1 MSDSPVA
8 RVSRPHGPFIGRE
21 FKFWKRR
28 RHFPFR
34 KSEAELSLLGNLQG
48 NNQVAAPTQAKSDSV
63 PNTKGP
69 DVKPRLLLMGLRRSG
84 KSSIASVVFHK
95 MPPNETLFLES
106 TTRIQKDSIH
116 SFMDFQVW
124 DFPGQLEYFE
134 SAFDLEDIFG
144 SLGALVWVIDAQ
156 DDYLDSVARLNRTIL
171 TVQQFYPGINIE
183 VFIHKVDGLS
193 DEYRTDTFQD
203 IVQRISDELSDAGYE
218 NAPVH
223 YYLTSI
229 YDYSVFEAFSKVIQK
244 LIPNLSTLENLINT
258 LANNCGF
265 EKTYLFDV
273 LSKIYIASDTRPVD
287 MACYEMCSDY
297 IDVIVDI
304 SELYSWDHPSRKRL
318 GEQIQEAESH
328 VVLHDQT
335 MIHLMEMNKYV
346 ICLAMHSLNI
356 LIENCRYLC
365 LVSVIRNP
373 EAKDKR
379 GLIDMNCRTFQ
390 DALNEVFSRSWEE
403 GSAPQDEGSTAEI
416 K

>member
-1 MSDSPVA
+1 
-8 RVSRPHGPFIGRE
+8 
-21 FKFWKRR
+21 
-28 RHFPFR
+28 
-34 KSEAELSLLGNLQG
+34 
-48 NNQVAAPTQAKSDSV
+48 
-63 PNTKGP
+63 
-69 DVKPRLLLMGLRRSG
+69 
-84 KSSIASVVFHK
+84 

-304 SELYSWDHPSRKRL
+304 SELYSWDHPVRKRL
-318 GEQIQEAESH
+318 GDQIQEAESH

-346 ICLAMHSLNI
+346 FQRVVSLCI
-356 LIENCRYLC
+356 LTLFYRYLC

-403 GSAPQDEGSTAEI
+403 GSTAQEGESATAS

>member
-1 MSDSPVA
+1 MESYQAMISNA
-8 RVSRPHGPFIGRE
+8 LLAKATGQALEQASA
-21 FKFWKRR
+21 KF
-28 RHFPFR
+28 
-34 KSEAELSLLGNLQG
+34 GQ
-48 NNQVAAPTQAKSDSV
+48 AAANKPQDA
-63 PNTKGP
+63 
-69 DVKPRLLLMGLRRSG
+69 KPRLMLMGLRRYGVLLSG

-124 DFPGQLEYFE
+124 DFPGQLEYLE
-134 SAFDLEDIFG
+134 PSFDLENIFG

-156 DDYLDSVARLNRTIL
+156 DDYMDSVARLNRTIL
-171 TVQQFYPGINIE
+171 TVQQYYPNINIE

-193 DEYRTDTFQD
+193 EEYRTDTFQD
-203 IVQRISDELSDAGYE
+203 IVQLISDELSDAGYE

-258 LANNCGF
+258 LGNNCGF

-287 MACYEMCSDY
+287 MSCYEMCSDY

-304 SELYSWDHPSRKRL
+304 SELYSWDHPDRKPK
-318 GEQIQEAESH
+318 GDQNQEAESH
-328 VVLHDQT
+328 VVLHDET
-335 MIHLMEMNKYV
+335 MIHLMEMNK
-346 ICLAMHSLNI
+346 
-356 LIENCRYLC
+356 YLC

-373 EAKDKR
+373 ESKDKK

-390 DALNEVFSRSWEE
+390 EALNDVFSRSWEE
-403 GSAPQDEGSTAEI
+403 EQAQGEAVERTERGAGH
-416 K
+416 

>member
-1 MSDSPVA
+1 MEGSSQ
-8 RVSRPHGPFIGRE
+8 
-21 FKFWKRR
+21 
-28 RHFPFR
+28 
-34 KSEAELSLLGNLQG
+34 LLPEQ
-48 NNQVAAPTQAKSDSV
+48 AQAKAGQLATGN
-63 PNTKGP
+63 PP
-69 DVKPRLLLMGLRRSG
+69 DTKPRLMLMGLRRSG

-124 DFPGQLEYFE
+124 DFPGQLEYTE
-134 SAFDLEDIFG
+134 PSFDLENIFG
-144 SLGALVWVIDAQ
+144 GLGALVWVIDAQ
-156 DDYLDSVARLNRTIL
+156 DDYLDSVSRLNRTIL
-171 TVQQFYPGINIE
+171 CLQQLYPAVNIE

-203 IVQRISDELSDAGYE
+203 IVQLISDELSDAGYE

-244 LIPNLSTLENLINT
+244 LIPNLSTMENLINT

-287 MACYEMCSDY
+287 MSCYEMCSDY
-297 IDVIVDI
+297 IDVIVDV
-304 SELYSWDHPSRKRL
+304 SELYSYDNPGRKSK
-318 GEQIQEAESH
+318 GEQNQEAESH
-328 VVLHDQT
+328 VVLHDET
-335 MIHLMEMNKYV
+335 MIHLMEMNK
-346 ICLAMHSLNI
+346 
-356 LIENCRYLC
+356 YLC

-373 EAKDKR
+373 ESKSKK

-390 DALNEVFSRSWEE
+390 EALNDVFSRSWEQGQGQE
-403 GSAPQDEGSTAEI
+403 QV
-416 K
+416 

>member
-1 MSDSPVA
+1 MHVTNSG
-8 RVSRPHGPFIGRE
+8 VS
-21 FKFWKRR
+21 
-28 RHFPFR
+28 
-34 KSEAELSLLGNLQG
+34 
-48 NNQVAAPTQAKSDSV
+48 
-63 PNTKGP
+63 
-69 DVKPRLLLMGLRRSG
+69 
-84 KSSIASVVFHK
+84 
-95 MPPNETLFLES
+95 
-106 TTRIQKDSIH
+106 

-258 LANNCGF
+258 LGNNCGF

-304 SELYSWDHPSRKRL
+304 SELYSWDHPARKRL

-346 ICLAMHSLNI
+346 S
-356 LIENCRYLC
+356 
-365 LVSVIRNP
+365 
-373 EAKDKR
+373 
-379 GLIDMNCRTFQ
+379 
-390 DALNEVFSRSWEE
+390 
-403 GSAPQDEGSTAEI
+403 
-416 K
+416 

>member
-1 MSDSPVA
+1 MFGPPIG
-8 RVSRPHGPFIGRE
+8 RKSRPHAPFLGRQVD
-21 FKFWKRR
+21 FFASRDHPWQKAG
-28 RHFPFR
+28 
-34 KSEAELSLLGNLQG
+34 AELSLVNNLQG
-48 NNQVAAPTQAKSDSV
+48 NNQVATSTQGKSAEV

-69 DVKPRLLLMGLRRSG
+69 DAKPRLLLMGLRRSG

-134 SAFDLEDIFG
+134 SNFDLEDIFG

-171 TVQQFYPGINIE
+171 TVQQYYPGINIE

-297 IDVIVDI
+297 IDVIVDV
-304 SELYSWDHPSRKRL
+304 SELYSWDHPQRKAL
-318 GEQIQEAESH
+318 GDQIQEAESH

-335 MIHLMEMNKYV
+335 MIHLMEMNK
-346 ICLAMHSLNI
+346 
-356 LIENCRYLC
+356 YLC

-390 DALNEVFSRSWEE
+390 DALNEVFSRSWEQE
-403 GSAPQDEGSTAEI
+403 EAARQEAA
-416 K
+416 KK